1 MLLESTTVALG
12 LSVASWVALLAFIV
26 KVSMRF
32 GALEL
37 KVDTMWGFQMR
48 RSMTE
53 VVTSG
58 VGTLNS
64 PLLIRDEVMQSL
76 NPIKQR
82 LMDWYD
88 GYEGRGSDASVLL
101 GIEQA
106 FGNELMSRVC
116 LPCKLSYGACL
127 IIALAV
133 AKQTNEINLHVE
145 MDRH

>member
-64 PLLIRDEVMQSL
+64 PLVISEEVMASL
-76 NPIKQR
+76 DPIKQR
-82 LMDWYD
+82 LIDWYEH
-88 GYEGRGSDASVLL
+88 YEGRGSDASVLL
-101 GIEQA
+101 GIEQG
-106 FGNELMSRVC
+106 FGNELMARVC
-116 LPCKLSYGACL
+116 LPCHLSYGACL

-145 MDRH
+145 MDLH

>member
-12 LSVASWVALLAFIV
+12 LSVASWIALLAFIV

-53 VVTSG
+53 VVSSG

-64 PLLIRDEVMQSL
+64 PLVINEEVMSSL
-76 NPIKQR
+76 DAIKPK
-82 LMDWYD
+82 LIDWYEN
-88 GYEGRGSDASVLL
+88 YEGRASDASVLL

-106 FGNELMSRVC
+106 FGNELMNRVC

>member
-12 LSVASWVALLAFIV
+12 LSVASWIALLAFIV

-53 VVTSG
+53 VVSTG

-64 PLLIRDEVMQSL
+64 PLVISDEVMASL
-76 NPIKQR
+76 NPIKDR
-82 LMDWYD
+82 LIKWYD
-88 GYEGRGSDASVLL
+88 GYEGRSSDASVLL

-106 FGNELMSRVC
+106 FGNELVKRVC
-116 LPCKLSYGACL
+116 IPCKLSYGACL

-133 AKQTNEINLHVE
+133 AKQTNEINLLVE

>member
-53 VVTSG
+53 VVSTG

-64 PLLIRDEVMQSL
+64 PLVISTEVMASL
-76 NPIKQR
+76 DPIKQR
-82 LMDWYD
+82 LIDWYED
-88 GYEGRGSDASVLL
+88 YDGRGGDASVLL

-106 FGNELMSRVC
+106 FGNELVNRVC

-133 AKQTNEINLHVE
+133 AKQSNDLNLHVE

>member
-12 LSVASWVALLAFIV
+12 LSVASWIALLAFIV

-58 VGTLNS
+58 MGTLNS
-64 PLLIRDEVMQSL
+64 PLIISDEVMAKL
-76 NPIKQR
+76 DPLKLR
-82 LMDWYD
+82 LIDWYNR
-88 GYEGRGSDASVLL
+88 YEGRHSDASVLL
-101 GIEQA
+101 GIEQE
-106 FGNELMSRVC
+106 FGNELLNAVC
-116 LPCKLSYGACL
+116 FPCGLSYGACL
-127 IIALAV
+127 IIALSV
-133 AKQTNEINLHVE
+133 AKQSNEINLLVE